1 MTEDTHHIIR
11 DKTGPQKMIG
21 YVLSYDKT
29 AKILSCWLDIEPK
42 HLNLHG
48 ALHGG
53 IIATLLDSVSGYAAS
68 LAYDETGQTPFLSI
82 TLNSQFISSTNQGRV
97 TAIANITGSGRKL
110 NFVDAV
116 LKDDKGKT
124 LATSMGIFKPVS

>member
-1 MTEDTHHIIR
+1 MTEDTHYVIR
-11 DKTGPQKMIG
+11 NKTGPQRMMG
-21 YVLSYDKT
+21 YVLSFDKAT
-29 AKILSCWLDIEPK
+29 KVLSCWLDIEPK

-53 IIATLLDSVSGYAAS
+53 IITTLLDSVSGYAAS

-82 TLNSQFISSTNQGRV
+82 TLNAQFLSSANKGRV
-97 TAIANITGSGRKL
+97 TATATITGSGRKL

-116 LKDDKGKT
+116 LKDDKGTT
-124 LATSMGIFKPVS
+124 LATSMGIFKPVG